1 MTDFVV
7 FNILYHISTRS
18 FLEGH
23 SKVDYVQQ
31 MAEAIQSDLQ
41 ISRGMCWVRG
51 GGKETFVS
59 I

>member
-1 MTDFVV
+1 MSDLVV
-7 FNILYHISTRS
+7 LNILYHISARS
-18 FLEGH
+18 FLGGH

-41 ISRGMCWVRG
+41 IWGMCGARD